1 MTLLGAS
8 ESNILINNSI
18 ANNDSARQDRILR
31 KIPKTLLLKHRKL
44 LEAAIKNNFYMISNS
59 GFIFYKHD
67 VDVRDKNG
75 NCALYYTAKHK
86 NVDFCKFLLEHEAD
100 VNLKCQEGN
109 TPVHMAFFTNSLSV
123 LAIC

>member
-1 MTLLGAS
+1 MTLIGAS
-8 ESNILINNSI
+8 ESNIFINSSI
-18 ANNDSARQDRILR
+18 MKNDSVRQDRILR

-44 LEAAIKNNFYMISNS
+44 LEAAIENNFYMVGNS

-75 NCALYYTAKHK
+75 NCALYYTAKNK
-86 NVDFCKFLLEHEAD
+86 SVEFCKFLIKHEAD

-109 TPVHMAFFTNSLSV
+109 TPVHMAFFTNCLSV
-123 LAIC
+123 SVIC